1 MDRHLRPAVLTTDPS
16 SPDALKTW
24 RHWKRTFDFF
34 LKSLPTTPAP
44 NKLATLV
51 NFVGPSIYE
60 LIAESDSYET
70 AIKVLEGVYD
80 KPKNEIFARH
90 LLSCCKQEP
99 VQSLDQYLQKLKTLA
114 KDCNFQAVSAEVHKN
129 EAIRDAFISGL
140 ISPQIRQ
147 RLMEKNKLD
156 LETAYEDA
164 RTLDMVEKQSLS
176 YHSDVIAAAVDEAPD
191 ENFID

>member
-24 RHWKRTFDFF
+24 RNLKRTFDFF
-34 LKSLPTTPAP
+34 LESLPTTPAP

-60 LIAESDSYET
+60 LIAESDSYKT
-70 AIKVLEGVYD
+70 AIKVLDGVYD
-80 KPKNEIFARH
+80 KPKNEIFAWH
-90 LLSCCKQEP
+90 LLSCCKKEP
-99 VQSLDQYLQKLKTLA
+99 GQSLDQYLQKLKNLA

-147 RLMEKNKLD
+147 RLLEKKTNLTLKL
-156 LETAYEDA
+156 LIKTPELSIWQKSRACHTA
-164 RTLDMVEKQSLS
+164 RM
-176 YHSDVIAAAVDEAPD
+176 
-191 ENFID
+191 